1 MTGKPNALLIYGVL
15 LFVLAAFTV
24 SQALKLSELDD
35 AFESVPKVSNLDG
48 VIEQQAALRT
58 ELEVLEA
65 KDFITATQYQSD
77 RLELNQQIDSLGH
90 SLTSPDVQILHE
102 ELNSLA
108 LEVDVVKQ
116 DLMQLQKAAAT
127 APAPTASPA
136 QTKSRQTAP
145 QAITP
150 PFTVI
155 GLEWRGGESFLAVS
169 PTHAPRL
176 ADVSLLRAG
185 DSLDGW
191 RLFAIEPGQA
201 RFALPNGRRHVL
213 NIR

>member
-1 MTGKPNALLIYGVL
+1 MTGKPNALLIHGVL

-48 VIEQQAALRT
+48 VIEQQAALRN

-77 RLELNQQIDSLGH
+77 RIELNQQIESLGP
-90 SLTSPDVQILHE
+90 SLTYPDVQILRE
-102 ELNSLA
+102 ELNSIS
-108 LEVDVVKQ
+108 LEVDVIRQ
-116 DLMQLQKAAAT
+116 GLIQLQKAAA
-127 APAPTASPA
+127 APIPTARPTQA
-136 QTKSRQTAP
+136 KSRSTSP
-145 QAITP
+145 KAINP

-169 PTHAPRL
+169 PMHAARL

-185 DSLDGW
+185 DALDGW
-191 RLFAIEPGQA
+191 RLSAIEPGQA
-201 RFALPNGRRHVL
+201 RFVLPNGSRHVL

>member
-1 MTGKPNALLIYGVL
+1 MTGKPNALLIHGVL

-48 VIEQQAALRT
+48 VIEQQAALRN
-58 ELEVLEA
+58 EMEVLEA

-90 SLTSPDVQILHE
+90 SLTSPDVQILRE
-102 ELNSLA
+102 DLNSLA

-116 DLMQLQKAAAT
+116 GLMQLQKAAA
-127 APAPTASPA
+127 ASAPTASPA
-136 QTKSRQTAP
+136 QTKSLRTAP
-145 QAITP
+145 KAITP

-169 PTHAPRL
+169 PLHAARL

-185 DSLDGW
+185 DALQGW
-191 RLFAIEPGQA
+191 RLSAIEPGQA
-201 RFALPNGRRHVL
+201 RFALPNGSRHVL